1 MMLEIARE
9 DLLKPLQ
16 SIMGIVERRQTMPIL
31 ANVLLS
37 VDDGYLAI
45 TATDLEMEMIIRI
58 AAPTTTAGKTTV
70 AGRKL
75 MDICR
80 SLPDNSMITLQAEG
94 DRLLLRSGRSRFTL
108 TTLPAA
114 DFPSLNS
121 FNGQIETRIPQTAL
135 KMLFE
140 QTCFAMANQDVR
152 YYLNGLLLE
161 FNNNLL
167 RAVGTDGHR
176 LALCHIDTDMGLDQ
190 NLQIIVPRKAVME
203 LQKLLSHEGDVGIL
217 VSSNHIRM
225 ELPNTSFTSK
235 LIDGRFPEYDRV
247 LPKHATN
254 TLLVDR
260 LLLRQSLSRI
270 AILSNEKYRGVRL
283 NLASDK
289 VSLSAQNAD
298 LESAEEEIEAIYHGE
313 DMEIGFNVA
322 YLVDP
327 LNVLETDQIQVKF
340 TNPNGSCI
348 ISQNDGQ
355 GSQHVI
361 MPMRL

>member
-16 SIMGIVERRQTMPIL
+16 SVIGIVERRQTMPIL

-37 VDDGYLAI
+37 IEDGSLAI
-45 TATDLEMEMIIRI
+45 TATDLEMEMIVRI
-58 AAPTTTAGKTTV
+58 PTSAATEGKTTV

-75 MDICR
+75 VDICR
-80 SLPDNSMITLQAEG
+80 SLPDQSKITLQAEG
-94 DRLLLRSGRSRFTL
+94 ERLLLRSGRSRFTL
-108 TTLPAA
+108 AALPGA
-114 DFPSLNS
+114 DFPSLSS
-121 FNGQIETRIPQTAL
+121 FNSQVETHIPQTAL
-135 KMLFE
+135 KKLFE

-161 FNNNLL
+161 FNNQQLC
-167 RAVGTDGHR
+167 AVGTDGHR
-176 LALCHIDTDMGLDQ
+176 LALCSTDADMGLEQ

-203 LQKLLSHEGDVGIL
+203 LQKLLTHEGDVNIL

-225 ELPNTSFTSK
+225 ELSNICFTSK
-235 LIDGRFPEYDRV
+235 LIDGRFPDYERV
-247 LPKHATN
+247 LPKHANN

-283 NLASDK
+283 SLTSDK
-289 VSLSAQNAD
+289 VSLSTQNTD
-298 LESAEEEIEAIYHGE
+298 QESAEEEIEAIYNGE
-313 DMEIGFNVA
+313 DIEIGFNVS
-322 YLVDP
+322 YLIDP
-327 LNVLETDQIQVKF
+327 LNVLEADQIQIKF

-348 ISQNDGQ
+348 ISQNDGL